1 MKKIMRRILLLGTSI
16 SVALGMSGC
25 VTTTANVQS
34 IPANDAVTH
43 GLAQLY
49 QQPNYQVHST
59 LQLTQLN
66 FSNLLKGSNPVSDS
80 LNSTTPSDQKAT
92 NAKSLEVEQFA
103 SWFETI
109 FKRNEFSFDGVIDLQ
124 HQRLEITP
132 QITYKA
138 INTGGFIRV
147 PMMLDLANAQG
158 YADLSAFSPLLVN
171 LKSEGKYSQFSIQP
185 ITDRIDFKKLFTLS
199 HDVALDSSRK
209 FDPRMFR
216 DLPLDS
222 ADTALGGVRKIEL
235 SLTYQDLVTVNKVV
249 FDAHRADFLAAI
261 KTKAK
266 QINNAPTQPSDKKE
280 PDMDG
285 FISLISAMGTSYG
298 QPNST
303 PLPFNI
309 NGKFQKI
316 YLLDK
321 AGRLIQSR
329 VEGVV
334 DLDTKSARNMKI
346 GFNSITS
353 YSQYGSARINFV
365 PTAQNTVL
373 LSESTK
379 GTVIDLAKAS
389 YEQYKKKVADKASAS
404 AEPSKTQLLKK

>member
-1 MKKIMRRILLLGTSI
+1 MRKILLLGTSI

-66 FSNLLKGSNPVSDS
+66 FSNLMKGSNPVSDS
-80 LNSTTPSDQKAT
+80 LDSATASDQKTAT
-92 NAKSLEVEQFA
+92 AKSLEVEKFA

-109 FKRNEFSFDGVIDLQ
+109 FKRNEFSFDGIVDLQ

-147 PMMLDLANAQG
+147 PMVLDLANAQG

-171 LKSEGKYSQFSIQP
+171 LNSEGKYSQFSIQP
-185 ITDRIDFKKLFTLS
+185 ITDRIDFKKLFTWS

-216 DLPLDS
+216 DLPLDA

-235 SLTYQDLVTVNKVV
+235 SLTYQDLMTVNKVV

-261 KTKAK
+261 KTKPK
-266 QINNAPTQPSDKKE
+266 QINSTSTQSTDKKE

-285 FISLISAMGTSYG
+285 FIGLISAMGSTYG

-334 DLDTKSARNMKI
+334 DLDSKSARNMKI
-346 GFNSITS
+346 GFSSITN
-353 YSQYGSARINFV
+353 YSEYGSARINFV
-365 PTAQNTVL
+365 PTTQNTVL

-379 GTVIDLAKAS
+379 GTVIDLVKGAAEK
-389 YEQYKKKVADKASAS
+389 YKQRAANAAAV
-404 AEPSKTQLLKK
+404 SKTQITK

>member
-1 MKKIMRRILLLGTSI
+1 MRKILLLGTSI

-25 VTTTANVQS
+25 VTTTVNVQS

-66 FSNLLKGSNPVSDS
+66 FSNLMKGSNPVSDS
-80 LNSTTPSDQKAT
+80 LNGTTASEQKAA
-92 NAKSLEVEQFA
+92 NAKNLEVEKFA
-103 SWFETI
+103 GWFETI
-109 FKRNEFSFDGVIDLQ
+109 FKRNEFSFDGVVDLQ

-138 INTGGFIRV
+138 MNTGGFIRV
-147 PMMLDLANAQG
+147 PMMLDLANSQG

-171 LKSEGKYSQFSIQP
+171 LNSEGKYSQFSIQP
-185 ITDRIDFKKLFTLS
+185 LTDRIDFKKLFTWS

-216 DLPLDS
+216 DLPLDQ

-235 SLTYQDLVTVNKVV
+235 SLTYQDLSTVNKTV

-261 KTKAK
+261 KSKPK
-266 QINNAPTQPSDKKE
+266 QINSTSTQTKDKKE
-280 PDMDG
+280 AAMDG
-285 FISLISAMGTSYG
+285 FIEGVTAMGTVYG

-303 PLPFNI
+303 PMPFNI
-309 NGKFQKI
+309 NGKLRKV
-316 YLLDK
+316 YLLDRV
-321 AGRLIQSR
+321 GRLIQNR

-334 DLDTKSARNMKI
+334 DVDTKSSRTVTI

-353 YSQYGSARINFV
+353 YSQYGSARINFI
-365 PTAQNTVL
+365 PTAQNTVS

-379 GTVIDLAKAS
+379 GTVIDIVKGAAEK
-389 YEQYKKKVADKASAS
+389 YKQR
-404 AEPSKTQLLKK
+404 AENAAAASKTPITK

>member
-1 MKKIMRRILLLGTSI
+1 MRKILLLGTTLS
-16 SVALGMSGC
+16 ATLGMSGC
-25 VTTTANVQS
+25 VTTTHMQS

-66 FSNLLKGSNPVSDS
+66 FSNLLKGSNPISES
-80 LNSTTPSDQKAT
+80 LERTAPDQQAAN
-92 NAKSLEVEQFA
+92 NAKNLEIEKFA

-109 FKRNEFSFDGVIDLQ
+109 FKRNEFSFDGVVDLQ
-124 HQRLEITP
+124 HQRFEITP

-138 INTGGFIRV
+138 VNTGGFIRV
-147 PMMLDLANAQG
+147 PMVLDLANAQG

-171 LKSEGKYSQFSIQP
+171 LNSEGKYSQFSIQP
-185 ITDRIDFKKLFTLS
+185 ITDRIDFKKLFTWS
-199 HDVALDSSRK
+199 HDVAIDSSRK
-209 FDPRMFR
+209 YDPRMFR
-216 DLPLDS
+216 DLPLDPT
-222 ADTALGGVRKIEL
+222 DTALGGVRKIEL
-235 SLTYQDLVTVNKVV
+235 ALTYQDLSNVNKAV

-261 KTKAK
+261 KSKPK
-266 QINNAPTQPSDKKE
+266 QINSVPTQTKDKNE
-280 PDMDG
+280 APMDS
-285 FISLISAMGTSYG
+285 FINGITAMGTIYG
-298 QPNST
+298 QPTST

-309 NGKFQKI
+309 NGTFHKV

-321 AGRLIQSR
+321 IGRLIQSR

-334 DLDTKSARNMKI
+334 DLDTKSSRNMKI

-379 GTVIDLAKAS
+379 GTVIDLVKGAAEKYKQRAANAAVATAKTT
-389 YEQYKKKVADKASAS
+389 K
-404 AEPSKTQLLKK
+404 

>member
-1 MKKIMRRILLLGTSI
+1 MRKFLLMGTSL
-16 SVALGMSGC
+16 SVALAMSGC
-25 VTTTANVQS
+25 VTTTSNVQS

-66 FSNLLKGSNPVSDS
+66 FSNLMKGSNPVSDS
-80 LNSTTPSDQKAT
+80 LNNTTTSDQKAA
-92 NAKSLEVEQFA
+92 NAKSLEMEKFA

-109 FKRNEFSFDGVIDLQ
+109 FKRNEFSFDGVVDLQ
-124 HQRLEITP
+124 HQRLEIAP

-147 PMMLDLANAQG
+147 PMVLDLANAQG

-171 LKSEGKYSQFSIQP
+171 LNSEGKYSQFSIQP
-185 ITDRIDFKKLFTLS
+185 ITDRIDFKKLFAWS
-199 HDVALDSSRK
+199 HDVAIDSSRK

-216 DLPLDS
+216 DLPLDP
-222 ADTALGGVRKIEL
+222 ADTVLGGVRKIEL
-235 SLTYQDLVTVNKVV
+235 SLTYQELSNVNKVV
-249 FDAHRADFLAAI
+249 FDAHRTDFLAAI
-261 KTKAK
+261 KPKPK
-266 QINNAPTQPSDKKE
+266 QINSTSTQTSDKKE

-285 FISLISAMGTSYG
+285 FIGLISAMGTSYG

-309 NGKFQKI
+309 NGKFQKV

-321 AGRLIQSR
+321 VGRLIQSR
-329 VEGVV
+329 VVGVV
-334 DLDTKSARNMKI
+334 DLDTKSARNMKV

-379 GTVIDLAKAS
+379 GTVIDLVKGAAEKYKQRAAAAS
-389 YEQYKKKVADKASAS
+389 SES
-404 AEPSKTQLLKK
+404 SKSQILKK

>member
-1 MKKIMRRILLLGTSI
+1 MRKILLLGTTLS
-16 SVALGMSGC
+16 ATLGMSGC
-25 VTTTANVQS
+25 VTTTHMQS

-66 FSNLLKGSNPVSDS
+66 FSNLLKGSNPISES
-80 LNSTTPSDQKAT
+80 LERTAPDQQAAN
-92 NAKSLEVEQFA
+92 NAKNLEVEKFA

-109 FKRNEFSFDGVIDLQ
+109 FKRNEFSFDGVVDLQ
-124 HQRLEITP
+124 HQRFEITP

-138 INTGGFIRV
+138 VNTGGFIRV
-147 PMMLDLANAQG
+147 PMVLDLANAQG

-171 LKSEGKYSQFSIQP
+171 LNSEGKYSQFSIQP
-185 ITDRIDFKKLFTLS
+185 ITDRIDFKKLFTWS
-199 HDVALDSSRK
+199 HDVAIDSSRK
-209 FDPRMFR
+209 YDPRMFR
-216 DLPLDS
+216 DLPLDPT
-222 ADTALGGVRKIEL
+222 DTALGGVRKIEL
-235 SLTYQDLVTVNKVV
+235 ALTYQDLSNVNKAV

-261 KTKAK
+261 KSKPK
-266 QINNAPTQPSDKKE
+266 QINSVPTQTKDKNE
-280 PDMDG
+280 APMDS
-285 FISLISAMGTSYG
+285 FINGITAMGTIYG
-298 QPNST
+298 QPTST

-309 NGKFQKI
+309 NGTFHKV

-321 AGRLIQSR
+321 IGRLIQSR

-334 DLDTKSARNMKI
+334 DLDTKSSRNMKI

-379 GTVIDLAKAS
+379 GTVIDLVKGAAEKYKQRAANAAVAS
-389 YEQYKKKVADKASAS
+389 KPPITK
-404 AEPSKTQLLKK
+404 

>member
-1 MKKIMRRILLLGTSI
+1 MRKILLLGTSI

-25 VTTTANVQS
+25 VTTTSNVQS
-34 IPANDAVTH
+34 IPANDAVTN

-49 QQPNYQVHST
+49 QQPNYKVNST

-66 FSNLLKGSNPVSDS
+66 FSNLLKGNKPISES
-80 LNSTTPSDQKAT
+80 LEQTAPDQKIAN
-92 NAKSLEVEQFA
+92 NAKNLEVEKFA
-103 SWFETI
+103 GWFETI
-109 FKRNEFSFDGVIDLQ
+109 FKRNEFSFDGVVDLQ

-138 INTGGFIRV
+138 MNTGGFIRV
-147 PMMLDLANAQG
+147 PMMLDLANSQG

-171 LKSEGKYSQFSIQP
+171 LNSEGKYSQFSIQP
-185 ITDRIDFKKLFTLS
+185 ITDRIDFKKLFTWS
-199 HDVALDSSRK
+199 HDVAIESSRK
-209 FDPRMFR
+209 YDPRMFR
-216 DLPLDS
+216 DLPLEP

-235 SLTYQDLVTVNKVV
+235 SLTYQDLSTVNKTV

-261 KTKAK
+261 KSKPK
-266 QINNAPTQPSDKKE
+266 QINSTSTQTKDKKE
-280 PDMDG
+280 AAMDG
-285 FISLISAMGTSYG
+285 FIEGVTAMGTVYG

-303 PLPFNI
+303 PMPFNI
-309 NGKFQKI
+309 NGKFRKV
-316 YLLDK
+316 YLLDRV
-321 AGRLIQSR
+321 GRLIQNR

-334 DLDTKSARNMKI
+334 DVDTKSSRTIKI

-365 PTAQNTVL
+365 PTAQNTVS

-379 GTVIDLAKAS
+379 GTVIDIVKGAAEK
-389 YEQYKKKVADKASAS
+389 YKQRTENAATESEKS
-404 AEPSKTQLLKK
+404 QQLKK